1 MSPIKAEQVGL
12 KEVIGVSDLD
22 DVTITSADQY
32 DLLQVDAAGEWVD
45 VSNLDMGSNNLTTT
59 GTINSDEFIRRAYLI
74 GV

>member
-1 MSPIKAEQVGL
+1 MDLSFRSLIESVG
-12 KEVIGVSDLD
+12 ISDLD
-22 DVTITSADQY
+22 DVTITSGSQY
-32 DLLQVDAAGEWVD
+32 DLLQLNGASEWVN